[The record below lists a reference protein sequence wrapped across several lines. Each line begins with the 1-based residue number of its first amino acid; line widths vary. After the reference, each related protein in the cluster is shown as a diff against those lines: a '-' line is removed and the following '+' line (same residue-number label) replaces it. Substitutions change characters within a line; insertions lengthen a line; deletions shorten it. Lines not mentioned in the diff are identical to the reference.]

1 MATIIFFILWSLRR
15 KINIAGRIFAI
26 YLIFNG
32 LERFLIEKIR
42 VNSKYSIFG
51 FHPTQA
57 ELISSLLVIIGICL
71 YWYVPKIKVKKYH
84 LG

>member
-1 MATIIFFILWSLRR
+1 MFS
-15 KINIAGRIFAI
+15 I

-42 VNSKYSIFG
+42 VNNKMELAG

-57 ELISSLLVIIGICL
+57 EVIATLLFISGIAMLIFYSKKG
-71 YWYVPKIKVKKYH
+71 KVTVN
-84 LG
+84 